1 MARAEYQYSTSPRK
15 LEPEY
20 RPQKRKQK
28 LRVVEDL
35 PRQEVKVSKEQK

>member
-20 RPQKRKQK
+20 RIAKKK
-28 LRVVEDL
+28 AK
-35 PRQEVKVSKEQK
+35 VKSSRRFTKTRSKSI